1 MKKFSQDKNNS
12 KHDQMVK
19 TISLTLSTVLDI
31 VSIPMSAKSF
41 WPKTRPD
48 LRPHPKNRTLK
59 NVDLENQCNF

>member
-48 LRPHPKNRTLK
+48 LRPHPKIGHLRMLI
-59 NVDLENQCNF
+59 